1 MIELLLAQKLK
12 TLVLIPV
19 FLKPTTILQYNL
31 GLCKEKNCSYHFI
44 YIDLFFLFYVF
55 FFFLTFHILRKWM
68 IFPKKSLVLDKLK
81 LDMDDAQL
89 VKNNNN

>member
-1 MIELLLAQKLK
+1 MQRKKIVA
-12 TLVLIPV
+12 TISYIYRSFFS
-19 FLKPTTILQYNL
+19 FLR
-31 GLCKEKNCSYHFI
+31 
-44 YIDLFFLFYVF
+44 F